1 MKRFILILCGVCTE
15 GLETTICNCTIP
27 IRQEHLRSE
36 TPCSQRN
43 ANYAVWTD
51 RQDGLKVRASVCS
64 RWEKINHITT
74 NIFFQKVVVPE
85 KRAIDTT
92 QDECTLMAKTKRCD
106 EMPMKFADGKWLYV
120 PEPSEEGSWLRTVT
134 SQILNCMVEEIALLH
149 GICRI
154 FQSTPS

>member
-51 RQDGLKVRASVCS
+51 RQDGLKERVFVCS
-64 RWEKINHITT
+64 RWEIIPHITT
-74 NIFFQKVVVPE
+74 NKFFQKVVVPE
-85 KRAIDTT
+85 KN
-92 QDECTLMAKTKRCD
+92 
-106 EMPMKFADGKWLYV
+106 
-120 PEPSEEGSWLRTVT
+120 S
-134 SQILNCMVEEIALLH
+134 N
-149 GICRI
+149 
-154 FQSTPS
+154 